1 MLKHN
6 LLKLAVGFDDLLKRG
21 MQVFNQLLS
30 RGTLGVDAWDF
41 LNPADPPEAVAL
53 NQRSI
58 FRCHEIILASRA
70 IEGEFRFVW
79 RF

>member
-1 MLKHN
+1 
-6 LLKLAVGFDDLLKRG
+6 
-21 MQVFNQLLS
+21 
-30 RGTLGVDAWDF
+30 LGVDAWDF